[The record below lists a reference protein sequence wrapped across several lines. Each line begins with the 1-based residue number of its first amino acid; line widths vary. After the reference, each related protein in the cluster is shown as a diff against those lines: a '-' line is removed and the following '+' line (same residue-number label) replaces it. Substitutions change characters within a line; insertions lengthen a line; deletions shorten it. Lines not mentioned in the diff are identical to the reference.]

1 MIKLKVPKRKDL
13 PEFVNQGN
21 FSAELQPGKT
31 IETISRTFADFLVRE
46 FGLKELSPNDETEAA
61 NTDQQEESE

>member
-1 MIKLKVPKRKDL
+1 MIKLKVPKRKL

-31 IETISRTFADFLVRE
+31 IETISREFADFLVRE
-46 FGLKELSPNDETEAA
+46 FGLTELSANDETGAK
-61 NTDQQEESE
+61 TDQQEETE